1 MSKDDLKRAVEE
13 AEKAAQSL
21 KHDLRKAKALID
33 ETRAR
38 LQNPVAPEQPSF
50 NPARLADNDP

>member
-1 MSKDDLKRAVEE
+1 LKRAVEE